1 MRNKLLMMLV
11 LVSVALCLSAG
22 SLMAQSQEAAK
33 PQAPAAAAPAAEA
46 PKPATPPAATPAP
59 AAPAAEAP
67 KPAAA
72 PAAEAPKAPAAAVG
86 TMSKLQQALA
96 KTPQG
101 TGKGEINPAASP
113 GFLGI
118 PGGPSPFWFYGILWG
133 IWVGWIFSTVGAFG
147 GIMAGVGH
155 ISIFGLGDYAGTFRQ
170 TSPTLNKLI
179 TDSIRTSNQYL
190 VGLSALMSSVTYY
203 RMGRLVL
210 PLGLALAIGGIAGA
224 YLIPVLT
231 AGKISLKAYVG
242 YFGIVVLV
250 IGCFLF
256 YDTTPAGQAK
266 KKKAK
271 QAAQAFQEAVKKG
284 GDMAAQGVKVMSWG
298 LTRINFSFFG
308 VEFSFNPVWPVLGG
322 FFIAALSSFIGV
334 GGGFLYVPFLT
345 SVTNLPMYVVA
356 GTSALAV
363 FVSMITS
370 IFTFMFVAGTP
381 IDFLF
386 IGAELVG
393 IAIGSIVGPY
403 TSKYIPDIWLKRLFV
418 VLAIYVGLKYVLRG
432 FFGISI

>member
-1 MRNKLLMMLV
+1 MSKKTLIV
-11 LVSVALCLSAG
+11 LVVLAFLGLSAG
-22 SLMAQSQEAAK
+22 SLLAQAPGAG
-33 PQAPAAAAPAAEA
+33 QAPA
-46 PKPATPPAATPAP
+46 PATAKP
-59 AAPAAEAP
+59 AAPV
-67 KPAAA
+67 
-72 PAAEAPKAPAAAVG
+72 APKAPAAVPAG
-86 TMSKLQQALA
+86 KMSKLEQAIS

-101 TGKGEINPAASP
+101 TGKGQIDPAAAK
-113 GFLGI
+113 GFMGI
-118 PGGPSPFWFYGILWG
+118 PGAPTPFWFFGILWG
-133 IWVGWIFSTVGAFG
+133 VWVGWIFSTVGAFG

-155 ISIFGLGDYAGTFRQ
+155 ITVFGLGNYATSFRQ
-170 TSPTLNKLI
+170 TSPVLNKLL

-190 VGLSALMSSVTYY
+190 VGLSSLMSSITYY

-231 AGKISLKAYVG
+231 AGKISLRAYVG
-242 YFGIVVLV
+242 YFGIIVLI

-256 YDTTPAGQAK
+256 YDTTPKGQAK

-271 QAAQAFQEAVKKG
+271 AAAQAFQEAMKKG
-284 GDMAAQGVKVMSWG
+284 GEAVAAAGVRVKSWG
-298 LTRINFSFFG
+298 LTRIDFTFYG
-308 VEFSFNPVWPVLGG
+308 VEFHFNPIWPLLGG
-322 FFIAALSSFIGV
+322 FFIAAISAFIGV

-345 SVTNLPMYVVA
+345 SVTALPMYVVA

-370 IFTFMFVAGTP
+370 IFTFMFIKGTP
-381 IDFLF
+381 IDFFF

-393 IAIGSIVGPY
+393 IAVGSVVGPM

-418 VLAIYVGLKYVLRG
+418 ILAIYVGIRYTSQG
-432 FFGISI
+432 FLGYSILP